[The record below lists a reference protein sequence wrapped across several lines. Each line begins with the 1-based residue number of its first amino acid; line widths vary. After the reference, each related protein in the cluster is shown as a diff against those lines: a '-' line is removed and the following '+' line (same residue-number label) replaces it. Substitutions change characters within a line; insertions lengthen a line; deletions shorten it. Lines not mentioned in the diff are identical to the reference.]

1 MTTIPNQ
8 HEAPYETLDWVR
20 EGTAVLLAQL
30 DRLSDDE
37 FGAASLLP
45 GWRRTHVLA
54 HLSRDADALGNLLTW
69 AATGVPTPM
78 YSSFEQ
84 RNLDIEAGAIQS
96 AAWLREDLRR
106 SCDRV
111 TWQLDTMPAH
121 AWHAHV
127 RTLLGNEVPAARVPW
142 LRTRELWVHLI
153 DLNTNTTTAVLPD
166 RLVDALLEEACS
178 IIGGKLDCPAVL
190 LRPTDRETT
199 WSLTSLP
206 ATVTATGRAHAL
218 LAWLIGRS
226 DARDLQI
233 TGTTTS
239 PPSLPAWL

>member
-111 TWQLDTMPAH
+111 TWQLDTMPA
-121 AWHAHV
+121 
-127 RTLLGNEVPAARVPW
+127 TPGTPTCVPCSA
-142 LRTRELWVHLI
+142 TR
-153 DLNTNTTTAVLPD
+153 
-166 RLVDALLEEACS
+166 
-178 IIGGKLDCPAVL
+178 
-190 LRPTDRETT
+190 
-199 WSLTSLP
+199 SLP
-206 ATVTATGRAHAL
+206 PGCHGCA
-218 LAWLIGRS
+218 
-226 DARDLQI
+226 
-233 TGTTTS
+233 
-239 PPSLPAWL
+239 PASCGCT